1 MVIHEYQDEDG
12 ASPFSRWF
20 DKLEARAAAKVT
32 TALVRMENGNLSNV
46 KGLGG
51 IFECKI
57 DYGPG
62 YRVYLGR
69 DGEILILLLG
79 GGIKKTQRQDIQI
92 ARQRWV
98 DYKRRKK
105 TGKGE

>member
-1 MVIHEYQDEDG
+1 MVVHEYQGEAG

-20 DKLEARAAAKVT
+20 GKLKARAAAKVT

-51 IFECKI
+51 IFEYKI

-62 YRVYLGR
+62 YRVYFGR
-69 DGEILILLLG
+69 DGDILILLLG
-79 GGIKKTQRQDIQI
+79 GGTKKTQRHDISI

-105 TGKGE
+105 TGMGE